1 MPSEGASLSSGKQL
15 VSGKP
20 TCATGQC
27 QAFLMGPSPRAPMV
41 SRPFLGLR
49 AQDQRTNVD

>member
-27 QAFLMGPSPRAPMV
+27 QAFDGAFSKGSYGLQAISGTQGPGSE
-41 SRPFLGLR
+41 
-49 AQDQRTNVD
+49 NKC

>member
-1 MPSEGASLSSGKQL
+1 MPLEGASLSSGKQL

-27 QAFLMGPSPRAPMV
+27 QAFDGTFSKGSYGLQAISGT
-41 SRPFLGLR
+41 LR